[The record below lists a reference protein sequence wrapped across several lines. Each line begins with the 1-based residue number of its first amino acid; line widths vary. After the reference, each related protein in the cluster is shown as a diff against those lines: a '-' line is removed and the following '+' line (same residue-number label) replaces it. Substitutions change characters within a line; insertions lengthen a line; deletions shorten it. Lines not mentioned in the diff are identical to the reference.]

1 MIHAFAILISA
12 ISFLL
17 MNETG
22 ARMRYKRLTAHAQ
35 VHNRSTQLLI
45 ENGYVNEGKLKHC
58 STLTPLE
65 KKKLLF
71 KKTHNNL
78 LVEHQ
83 KNLRGKVQHKS
94 V

>member
-1 MIHAFAILISA
+1 
-12 ISFLL
+12 

-22 ARMRYKRLTAHAQ
+22 ARMRYKRLTTHAQ
-35 VHNRSTQLLI
+35 VHNRSTQILI
-45 ENGYVNEGKLKHC
+45 KNRYVKEGKLKHC

-71 KKTHNNL
+71 KKTQNNL

-83 KNLRGKVQHKS
+83 NNLPGKVQHKS